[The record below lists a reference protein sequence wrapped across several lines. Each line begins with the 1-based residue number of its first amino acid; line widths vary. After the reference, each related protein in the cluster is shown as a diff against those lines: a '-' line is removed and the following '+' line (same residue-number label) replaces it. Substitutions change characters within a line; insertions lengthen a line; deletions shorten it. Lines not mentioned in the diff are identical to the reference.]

1 MSSTVR
7 FENDAGEQYIE
18 ADYRA
23 TQVDMLSAKN
33 ALMWLITETP
43 NGSLKD
49 NPAAIAALPDA
60 VMVLARYF

>member
-1 MSSTVR
+1 MHPDEERECGSV
-7 FENDAGEQYIE
+7 E

-23 TQVDMLSAKN
+23 TQVDMLIAKD
-33 ALMWLITETP
+33 ALMWLISETRG
-43 NGSLKD
+43 GSLKD